1 MSDITTSNPFNFRRG
16 GIGLLAFALL
26 AGGAFVYAAKSH
38 AHGAMGGQRGFMSG
52 PLDPAA
58 MDKRAERM
66 VEHFAKRVNATPEQR
81 EKLTAIA
88 KGVARDLAPL
98 REKARNARSSGI
110 ALLKSPTIDRAA
122 LEQLRVEQLQ
132 LADATTRRMTQALAD
147 AAEVLTPEQ
156 RAKLAERFEKRMG
169 RRQHG

>member
-1 MSDITTSNPFNFRRG
+1 MSDITTSNPFNLRRG
-16 GIGLLAFALL
+16 GIGLLAVALL
-26 AGGAFVYAAKSH
+26 AGGAFIYTAKSH
-38 AHGAMGGQRGFMSG
+38 AYGAMGGHRGFMSG

-66 VEHFAKRVNATPEQR
+66 VERFAKRINATPEQR
-81 EKLTAIA
+81 DRLTVIA
-88 KGVARDLAPL
+88 KSVARDLAPL
-98 REKARNARSSGI
+98 REKARNARKSGVE
-110 ALLKSPTIDRAA
+110 LLKSPSIDRAA
-122 LEQLRVEQLQ
+122 LEQLRVDQLQ

>member
-1 MSDITTSNPFNFRRG
+1 MSDITTSNPSHLRRG
-16 GIGLLAFALL
+16 GIGLLAVALL

-58 MDKRAERM
+58 MDRHAERM
-66 VEHFAKRVNATPEQR
+66 VERFARRVDATPEQR
-81 EKLTAIA
+81 EKLTVIA

-98 REKARNARSSGI
+98 REKARNARRSGI